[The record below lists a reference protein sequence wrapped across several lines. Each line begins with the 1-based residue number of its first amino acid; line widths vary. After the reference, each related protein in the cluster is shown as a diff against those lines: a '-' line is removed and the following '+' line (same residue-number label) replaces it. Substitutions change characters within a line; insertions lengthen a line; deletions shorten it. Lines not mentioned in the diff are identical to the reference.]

1 MGILDRYPD
10 WKEKD
15 EGGQGHYRPEQP
27 SYGKVL
33 PSLMKL
39 KTKEHFYQK
48 TVFKMILIVA
58 IILLILYYLLPN
70 LF

>member
-15 EGGQGHYRPEQP
+15 KEGKVHYRREQP
-27 SYGKVL
+27 SYGNVL

-48 TVFKMILIVA
+48 TIFKMFLIVVFL
-58 IILLILYYLLPN
+58 LLILYYLLPN